1 MKLSWKMKSMIYIEI
16 SIQRSI
22 FKNEIMTVI
31 WVKIK
36 MSPPVTKADE
46 RQQKE
51 IMKIY
56 QMKRRLR
63 LFFQSGGKFLKLACK
78 FLIHVTSHNAY
89 VTVKFL
95 VLLSYL
101 VIGK

>member
-1 MKLSWKMKSMIYIEI
+1 MKLSWKMKSTFYIEI

-46 RQQKE
+46 
-51 IMKIY
+51 
-56 QMKRRLR
+56 
-63 LFFQSGGKFLKLACK
+63 
-78 FLIHVTSHNAY
+78 
-89 VTVKFL
+89 
-95 VLLSYL
+95 
-101 VIGK
+101 